1 MEVLISFPGLGIG
14 QFTVNKIAFSI
25 GSIDVHW
32 YGIIITLGIL
42 AGVAY
47 AMFRSKEEGLK
58 SDDILDY
65 ALWVIMAAIIGARMY
80 YVLTTL
86 KDDHGNWNYSGFL
99 DMIAIW
105 EGGLAIYG
113 AVIAGAAAIVVVSLV
128 KKFKKQQVLKVF
140 DVVTPGVMLGQIIGR
155 WGNFCNGEAHGY
167 ETSPNFFLR
176 MGLGGYAADI
186 SNYGSDAITAYFHPT
201 FLYESVWNLIG
212 FVLINVLYRKKK
224 FDGQIMLMYLAW
236 YGFGRMFIEGL
247 RMDSLYIFRVFRVS
261 QVIGFLCFVVCTTL
275 LVYFLVR
282 IRRAKKDDEAYDTV
296 YDKLR
301 GSNRRRAV
309 TKDEVA
315 DETLVGEVLAAE
327 QGTQAVAND
336 AEPNVDAAEG
346 GEKE

>member
-14 QFTVNKIAFSI
+14 QFAVNKIAFSI
-25 GSIDVHW
+25 GSLDVHW

-42 AGVAY
+42 AGVGY

-58 SDDILDY
+58 GDDVLDY

-86 KDDHGNWNYSGFL
+86 KDEHGNWNYSGL
-99 DMIAIW
+99 VDMIAIW

-128 KKFKKQQVLKVF
+128 KKFKKDQVLKVF

-155 WGNFCNGEAHGY
+155 WGNFMNGEAHGY

-176 MGLGGYAADI
+176 MGLGGCAADI
-186 SNYGSDAITAYFHPT
+186 PNYGSDAITAYFHPT
-201 FLYESVWNLIG
+201 FLYESLWNLLG
-212 FVLINVLYRKKK
+212 FVLINLLYRKKK

-247 RMDSLYIFRVFRVS
+247 RMDSLYIFKVFRVS
-261 QVIGFLCFVVCTTL
+261 QVVGFLCFVVCTVL
-275 LVYFLVR
+275 LVYFLLR
-282 IRRAKKDDEAYDTV
+282 IRRAKKDTESYDTV

-301 GSNRRRAV
+301 TGTRRRTV
-309 TKDEVA
+309 SKEETSED
-315 DETLVGEVLAAE
+315 TLVGEVLAAQE
-327 QGTQAVAND
+327 GAGDDAPAAGND
-336 AEPNVDAAEG
+336 VETAEG